1 MSQRFERLTGET
13 VFRGRIFDV
22 VRERFQFEDGEIVE
36 RENVVHGGAV
46 AIVAYDEDTLFL
58 VRQPREI
65 VGRSDILEICA
76 GRLDQPGE
84 SPQDCAKRELAEE
97 LGLAADAWEHATTY
111 FTSVGFSNEELHV
124 FFATGLTEVE
134 RPENDEEDERI
145 EVVRWPLDELDAA
158 IDATTDSK
166 TLIGLLLFRR
176 ARESG

>member
-13 VFRGRIFDV
+13 VFHGRIFDV
-22 VRERFQFEDGEIVE
+22 VRERYEFEDGEVVE

-46 AIVAYDEDTLFL
+46 AIVAYDDSTLWL

-76 GRLDQPGE
+76 GRMDQPGE
-84 SPQDCAKRELAEE
+84 SPQDCARRELAEE
-97 LGLAADAWEHATTY
+97 LGLAASAWQHATTY

-134 RPENDEEDERI
+134 RPETGEEDERI
-145 EVVRWPLDELDAA
+145 EIVRWPLDELDAA
-158 IDATTDSK
+158 IEATTDAK
-166 TLIGLLLFRR
+166 TLIGLLMFRR
-176 ARESG
+176 AREAA

>member
-1 MSQRFERLTGET
+1 MSQRFERLTRET

-22 VRERFQFEDGEIVE
+22 VRERFQFEDGEVVE

-46 AIVAYDEDTLFL
+46 AIVVYDEDELYF

-65 VGRSDILEICA
+65 VERSDILEICA
-76 GRLDQPGE
+76 GRLDQPE
-84 SPQDCAKRELAEE
+84 ETPRECAQRELAEE

-124 FFATGLTEVE
+124 FFATGLTEVD
-134 RPENDEEDERI
+134 RPETGEEDERI

-158 IDATTDSK
+158 IDATTDAK

>member
-22 VRERFQFEDGEIVE
+22 VRERFQFEDGEVVE

-46 AIVAYDEDTLFL
+46 AVVVYDADTLYL
-58 VRQPREI
+58 VRQPREV

-124 FFATGLTEVE
+124 FFATGLSEVT
-134 RPENDEEDERI
+134 RPEVEEDERI
-145 EVVRWPLDELDAA
+145 ELVRWPLDELDAA
-158 IDATTDSK
+158 IDATTDAK

>member
-46 AIVAYDEDTLFL
+46 AIVVYDGDTLFL

-65 VGRSDILEICA
+65 VGRSDVLEICA

-84 SPQDCAKRELAEE
+84 TPLECAKRELAEE
-97 LGLAADAWEHATTY
+97 LGFAAESWEHATTY
-111 FTSVGFSNEELHV
+111 FTSVGFTNEELHV
-124 FFATGLTEVE
+124 FYATGLTEVT
-134 RPENDEEDERI
+134 RPATEENERI

-158 IDATTDSK
+158 IEATTDAK

-176 ARESG
+176 ARENG

>member
-22 VRERFQFEDGEIVE
+22 VRERFQFEDGEVVE

-46 AIVAYDEDTLFL
+46 AVVVYDEDTLYL

-84 SPQDCAKRELAEE
+84 APLECAKRELAEE
-97 LGLAADAWEHATTY
+97 LGLAADGWEHATTY

-134 RPENDEEDERI
+134 RPETEEDERI

-158 IDATTDSK
+158 IDATTDAK

-176 ARESG
+176 AREAG

>member
-13 VFRGRIFDV
+13 VFRGRIFDI
-22 VRERFQFEDGEIVE
+22 VRERFQFEDGAIVE

-46 AIVAYDEDTLFL
+46 AIVAYDADTLYL

-84 SPQDCAKRELAEE
+84 SPLDCAKRELAEE
-97 LGLAADAWEHATTY
+97 LGFAADAWEHATTY
-111 FTSVGFSNEELHV
+111 FTSVGFTNEELHV
-124 FFATGLTEVE
+124 FFATGLREVT
-134 RPENDEEDERI
+134 RPEVEEDERI
-145 EVVRWPLDELDAA
+145 ELVRWPLDELDAA
-158 IDATTDSK
+158 IDATTDAK

>member
-1 MSQRFERLTGET
+1 MTQRFERLTGET

-22 VRERFQFEDGEIVE
+22 VRERFQFEDGAVVE

-46 AIVAYDEDTLFL
+46 AIVAYDADTLYL

-84 SPQDCAKRELAEE
+84 SALDCAKRELAEE
-97 LGLAADAWEHATTY
+97 LGLAADGWEHATTY

-124 FFATGLTEVE
+124 FFATGLTEVT
-134 RPENDEEDERI
+134 RPDVEEDERI
-145 EVVRWPLDELDAA
+145 ELVRWPLDELDAA
-158 IDATTDSK
+158 IDATTDAK

-176 ARESG
+176 ARETG